1 MSESQ
6 HLTYKKERKIKSQ
19 RLLSEQERFQ
29 QVLTL
34 TLALGPP
41 QALSVLIRVMCVVSF
56 EVIACEAQKENPKV
70 LCIYIK

>member
-1 MSESQ
+1 MERKKDYFRTGIEEEGVMSESQ
-6 HLTYKKERKIKSQ
+6 HLTYKKKRKIKSQ

-41 QALSVLIRVMCVVSF
+41 PSPVCPDPCDMCR
-56 EVIACEAQKENPKV
+56 Q
-70 LCIYIK
+70 L